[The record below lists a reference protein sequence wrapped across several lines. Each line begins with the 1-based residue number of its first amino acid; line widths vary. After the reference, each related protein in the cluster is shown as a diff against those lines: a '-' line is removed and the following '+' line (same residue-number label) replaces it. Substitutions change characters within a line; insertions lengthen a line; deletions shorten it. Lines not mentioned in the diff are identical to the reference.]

1 MTRKAPIRLP
11 LRLLTTAALVALVA
25 GASAEG
31 VYEPVPLKDKEHRL
45 IEESQEL
52 NGYFARQSLL
62 YTDSRVVELV
72 ASVGRSLAPPPTD
85 DYVDYRFFV
94 LRDPS
99 PNAFALPNGDIYMHT
114 GMLARLTDTAQLAAI
129 LAHEINHVAGHHSI
143 VNFRSAN
150 KKIVASMVLTG
161 VLGGIGSVISTGLSA
176 SMYGFSR
183 ELEQEADDH
192 AVPLIL
198 ASPYDAQALPEI
210 YDILARDYEGVTPR
224 MPTIWSTHPQLEAR
238 AARTREQVA
247 GAPSGR
253 RDTAEFDDIMFS
265 VRTMT
270 IRDYIQDDYPRTAVA
285 LATSL
290 AARHPEQPELLQLT
304 GDAWAAMGPLTEFDE
319 EELSNRERMR
329 NANRRLSRT
338 RQERAAQLLET
349 PEGQAALRENLG
361 RAREAYERALSLDA
375 NYAPAHR
382 GLGEVAE
389 RLDEPRAAAA
399 AYVEYL
405 RKAPDASDRAVVV
418 ARLRALRD
426 RLRTEETSDVATS
439 ID

>member
-1 MTRKAPIRLP
+1 M
-11 LRLLTTAALVALVA
+11 VSFVV
-25 GASAEG
+25 GVSAEG
-31 VYEPVPLKDKEHRL
+31 VYGPVPLKDKEHRL

-52 NGYFARQSLL
+52 NGHFARQSLL
-62 YTDSRVVELV
+62 YTDPPVVELV
-72 ASVGRSLAPPPTD
+72 ESVGRSLVPPPTD
-85 DYVDYRFFV
+85 GYVNYRFFV

-129 LAHEINHVAGHHSI
+129 LAHEVNHVAGHHSI
-143 VNFRSAN
+143 VDFRATN
-150 KKIVASMVLTG
+150 KKVIASMVLTG
-161 VLGGIGSVISTGLSA
+161 VLGGLGSVISTGLAA
-176 SMYGFSR
+176 STYGFSR
-183 ELEQEADDH
+183 ELEQEADDR
-192 AVPLIL
+192 AVPMMI
-198 ASPYDAQALPEI
+198 ASVYDAHALPEI
-210 YDILARDYEGVTPR
+210 YDVLARDYEGITPR
-224 MPTIWSTHPQLEAR
+224 MTTIWSTHPQLEAR

-247 GAPSGR
+247 GAPAGR
-253 RDTAEFDDIMFS
+253 RGTQEFDEIVFP

-285 LATSL
+285 LAENL
-290 AARHPEQPELLQLT
+290 AARYPEQPDLRQLA

-329 NANRRLSRT
+329 NANRRVVRT

-349 PEGQAALRENLG
+349 PGGQAALRANLG
-361 RAREAYERALSLDA
+361 RARAAYERALELDA

-389 RLDEPRAAAA
+389 RLEEPRAAAA
-399 AYVEYL
+399 AYVEYA
-405 RKAPDASDRAVVV
+405 RMAPDASDRAVVV

-426 RLRTEETSDVATS
+426 QLRTEDTNDVATTS
-439 ID
+439 N